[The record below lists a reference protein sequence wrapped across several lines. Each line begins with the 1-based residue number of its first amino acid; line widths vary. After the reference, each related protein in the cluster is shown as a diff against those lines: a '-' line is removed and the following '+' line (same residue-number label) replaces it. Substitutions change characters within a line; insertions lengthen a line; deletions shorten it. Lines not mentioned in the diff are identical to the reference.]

1 MTTTTKT
8 LFSRKI
14 KCQNCGSSYYKKVE
28 RGVVK
33 YVCSLY
39 NKTGECKRNIVSEDF
54 LVDLLEK
61 RLNRKITREV
71 IEKNVQMVMI
81 ENVDPYLLEIHFY
94 NQKSITFSKD
104 SIIY

>member
-1 MTTTTKT
+1 MTITKT
-8 LFSRKI
+8 LLSRKI

-54 LVDLLEK
+54 LVGLLEK

-71 IEKNVQMVMI
+71 VEKHVQMIMI
-81 ENVDPYLLEIHFY
+81 ESVDPRLLEIHFY
-94 NQKSITFSKD
+94 HQESILFSKD
-104 SIIY
+104 FIRF